1 MRKFYIKI
9 MLACLSIIAII
20 ITTTSV
26 YAWRTYVADVQNVA
40 LQVTRIDSEIYVYQ
54 GLDVNHNGIPDLLT
68 NYSQAEIDEM
78 NSGLSASKR
87 EYYVENKAFKYLGHQ
102 VAVSSEDAVVETVP
116 YSIQGV
122 FPTMV
127 STLKM
132 SVLNNSDGINW
143 VSFSF
148 DSKNYTENELKLL
161 SCLSVK
167 VGKVVNST
175 GDITSSNINVEFS
188 DKFYFNDGITT
199 SFNGLNVISSDDEAI
214 EVKGIVNRNKDLND
228 DVVDVWFQFEME
240 SYDALISHFGTTGPK
255 AFGLTQSDYNSLQN
269 MTLEL
274 PDLKVLLEVR
284 V

>member
-1 MRKFYIKI
+1 MKKFYIKI

-54 GLDVNHNGIPDLLT
+54 GLDVNYNGIPDLLT
-68 NYSQAEIDEM
+68 NYTASEIATM
-78 NSGLSASKR
+78 NSGHPEGKR
-87 EYYVENKAFKYLGHQ
+87 EYYKENKAFKYLGHQ
-102 VAVSSEDAVVETVP
+102 YAVSTEVTDEQKIP
-116 YSIQGV
+116 YSIQNI

-148 DSKNYTENELKLL
+148 DSKNYSSSELKLL

-175 GDITSSNINVEFS
+175 GDITSSNISVEFS
-188 DKFYFNDGITT
+188 NKFYFNDAITNN
-199 SFNGLNVISSDDEAI
+199 FNGMSVIGSDDEAI
-214 EVKGIVNRNKDLND
+214 EVKGIVNRNEEIND
-228 DVVDVWFQFEME
+228 DVVDIWFQFEME
-240 SYDALISHFGTTGPK
+240 SYDALVAHAGIMGANVFS
-255 AFGLTQSDYNSLQN
+255 LTKDEYNSLQN
-269 MTLEL
+269 MSLNL

>member
-54 GLDVNHNGIPDLLT
+54 GLDVNHNGIPDLLS
-68 NYSQAEIDEM
+68 NYTASEIAAM
-78 NSGLSASKR
+78 NSGHPEGKR
-87 EYYVENKAFKYLGHQ
+87 EYYQENKAFKYLGYQ
-102 VAVSSEDAVVETVP
+102 YAVSTEVSDEQKIP
-116 YSIQGV
+116 YSIEGV

-148 DSKNYTENELKLL
+148 DSKNYTAAELKLL

-167 VGKVVNST
+167 VGKVVNPT

-199 SFNGLNVISSDDEAI
+199 NFNGLSVISSDEDAI

-240 SYDALISHFGTTGPK
+240 SYDALISHFGTTGPN
-255 AFGLTQSDYNSLQN
+255 AFALTQSDYNSLQN